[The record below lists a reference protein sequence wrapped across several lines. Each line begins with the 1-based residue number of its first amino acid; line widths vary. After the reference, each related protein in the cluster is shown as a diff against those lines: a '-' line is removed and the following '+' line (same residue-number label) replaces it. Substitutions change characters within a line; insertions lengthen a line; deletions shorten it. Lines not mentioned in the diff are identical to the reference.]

1 MRYNLCENC
10 YNVFY
15 DYFCGYQARNCK
27 IHGCIDCNPDS
38 YVTLVLDKKDIEC
51 PDFITFKDFKIK
63 EKTEYEQKIKN
74 KNNID
79 IESIDILIE
88 ALGKE
93 YFIDANI

>member
-1 MRYNLCENC
+1 M
-10 YNVFY
+10 
-15 DYFCGYQARNCK
+15 
-27 IHGCIDCNPDS
+27 
-38 YVTLVLDKKDIEC
+38 TLVLDKKGIEC
-51 PDFITFKDFKIK
+51 PDFITPKDFKEK
-63 EKTEYEQKIKN
+63 EKAEYKQKIEN